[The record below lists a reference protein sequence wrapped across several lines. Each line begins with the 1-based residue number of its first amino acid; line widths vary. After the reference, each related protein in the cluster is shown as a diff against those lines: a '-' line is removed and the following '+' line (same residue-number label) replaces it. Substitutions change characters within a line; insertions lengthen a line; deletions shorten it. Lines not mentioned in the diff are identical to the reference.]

1 MQGEEF
7 EWDPDKARS
16 NLHGVSFEAAR
27 LVFDDVF
34 ALDRFDAGSGHSE
47 PRYIITGVVN
57 GILLTVVYTERGERT
72 RIISARKA
80 TRYEQG
86 EYYDSQTVVSRG
98 WWKLAE
104 AA

>member
-16 NLHGVSFEAAR
+16 NLAKHGVSFEAAR

-47 PRYIITGVVN
+47 ARYIITGVVN
-57 GILLTVVYTERGERT
+57 GILVTVVYTERGERT

-80 TRYEQG
+80 TRYEQR
-86 EYYDSQTVVSRG
+86 EYYDSQT
-98 WWKLAE
+98 AE
-104 AA
+104 

>member
-7 EWDPDKARS
+7 EWDLDKALS
-16 NLHGVSFEAAR
+16 NLAKHGVSFEAAR

-47 PRYIITGVVN
+47 ARYIITGMAN

-80 TRYEQG
+80 
-86 EYYDSQTVVSRG
+86 DAV
-98 WWKLAE
+98 
-104 AA
+104 